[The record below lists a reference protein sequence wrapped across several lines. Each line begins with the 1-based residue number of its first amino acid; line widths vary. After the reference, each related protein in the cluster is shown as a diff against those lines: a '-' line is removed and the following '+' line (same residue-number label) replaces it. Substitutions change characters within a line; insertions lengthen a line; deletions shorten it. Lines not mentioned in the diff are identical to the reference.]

1 MITEKIKF
9 NLGVDVTSDLS
20 DFSNK
25 MEDQTKRGRQV
36 NK

>member
-9 NLGVDVTSDLS
+9 NLGVDMILQS

-25 MEDQTKRGRQV
+25 MKDQTKTGRQV